1 MFVFHRYKNKGEN
14 REIRFYD
21 RYGWLVKVGLANGA
35 MYFSILICLKLD
47 LVILCFF
54 DGIFLDF

>member
-1 MFVFHRYKNKGEN
+1 MFVFHRYKGEN

-21 RYGWLVKVGLANGA
+21 KNGWLVKVGLAYGV

>member
-1 MFVFHRYKNKGEN
+1 MFVFHRYIYKGEN

-21 RYGWLVKVGLANGA
+21 KNGWLVKVELANGVI
-35 MYFSILICLKLD
+35 YLSILICLKLD